1 VVKTEKYGVAIVFF
15 MSKENKEKNFE
26 ANFKKLEQLSK
37 ELQED
42 GISIDDLI
50 PRMKEALTSI
60 KICKEV
66 LQETKIQLTEVS
78 NEFKELN
85 NSND

>member
-1 VVKTEKYGVAIVFF
+1 MTDK
-15 MSKENKEKNFE
+15 NNKNFE

-42 GISIDDLI
+42 CISIDDLV
-50 PRMKEALTSI
+50 PRMKEALESI

-66 LQETKIQLTEVS
+66 LQETKVKLAEVS
-78 NEFKELN
+78 SEFDELKDG
-85 NSND
+85 SESLV

>member
-1 VVKTEKYGVAIVFF
+1 MEDNNNTEK
-15 MSKENKEKNFE
+15 SFE

-42 GISIDDLI
+42 SISIDDLV
-50 PRMKEALTSI
+50 PRMKEALESI

-66 LQETKIQLTEVS
+66 LQETKIKLTEVS
-78 NEFKELN
+78 NEFDELK
-85 NSND
+85 DGIA

>member
-1 VVKTEKYGVAIVFF
+1 MTKQNDTEKSF
-15 MSKENKEKNFE
+15 ETNFR
-26 ANFKKLEQLSK
+26 KLEQLSK

-42 GISIDDLI
+42 SISIDELV

-66 LQETKIQLTEVS
+66 LQETKVKLAEVS
-78 NEFKELN
+78 NEFDELK
-85 NSND
+85 DGAE

>member
-1 VVKTEKYGVAIVFF
+1 MK
-15 MSKENKEKNFE
+15 KENIEKSFE

-42 GISIDDLI
+42 NISIDELV

-66 LQETKIQLTEVS
+66 LQETKVKLTEVS

-85 NSND
+85 TSND